1 MGRKEKGRQY
11 KWIIVAALF
20 IIYFSSVLI
29 NQQVHL
35 NQVEMDQIAAD
46 SRLELAK
53 RENEERLKEREL
65 LNDVS
70 YLEKVARE
78 ELGMVKAGEIHY
90 SLVRKDR

>member
-35 NQVEMDQIAAD
+35 NQVERDQIAAD

-53 RENEERLKEREL
+53 RENAELLKERDL
-65 LNDVS
+65 LNDINYV
-70 YLEKVARE
+70 EKIARE
-78 ELGMVKAGEIHY
+78 ELGMVKAGEIPY

>member
-53 RENEERLKEREL
+53 RENEELLKEREL
-65 LNDVS
+65 LNDVN

-78 ELGMVKAGEIHY
+78 ELGMVKAGEIPY